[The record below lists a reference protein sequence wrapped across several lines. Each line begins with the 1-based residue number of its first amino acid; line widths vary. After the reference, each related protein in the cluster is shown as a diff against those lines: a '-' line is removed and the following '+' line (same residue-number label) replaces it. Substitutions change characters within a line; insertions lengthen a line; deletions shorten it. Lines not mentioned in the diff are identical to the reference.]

1 MRGSRRNKEYQQLK
15 SPPQTNNGS
24 SHHNHSTSANDD
36 HPSRTAYSHNQH
48 YNPNSHHM
56 SMQMQPSESLR
67 SSSLQSLPDTLLTAK
82 PHAFCGSILTP
93 KHAREVT
100 PQLVLH
106 ITHTLAIQAL
116 ESAAAAQQQASTPTS
131 SSAHDA
137 AGDAH
142 AKGLASPSAD
152 SEGPSSESQDP
163 KVQYTVWITEAWRDL
178 GWAEPSA
185 ALFWEM
191 ATMYYTL
198 HVAGRSIEVEELE
211 LPSVPKN
218 PGKMGEDTDD
228 GDHHLD
234 EYQNMGIQRTLSQ
247 SIPPILS
254 CGSSASMESVEERKK
269 ADSHSSP
276 TSSPRKSELL
286 KTTNNNKPNPTSNKA
301 SAASAKELPVWL
313 VGMFLLLHCE
323 DLAFHRN
330 VSGEDERRFDALLV
344 RQKGGNIG
352 GADWQ
357 NKLGLD
363 GMNLFM
369 NPSLSPRYVLVIST
383 KYCLFSL
390 GLTFR
395 TVYVT

>member
-15 SPPQTNNGS
+15 SPPPTSNVS

-36 HPSRTAYSHNQH
+36 HRNHPSRAAYPHNQH
-48 YNPNSHHM
+48 LIGNNPTSSSHHI
-56 SMQMQPSESLR
+56 SMQPTDSLR

-93 KHAREVT
+93 KHARELT
-100 PQLVLH
+100 PQSVLH

-131 SSAHDA
+131 AHDV
-137 AGDAH
+137 AGDS
-142 AKGLASPSAD
+142 KGLASPSAD
-152 SEGPSSESQDP
+152 SEGPSESQDP

-218 PGKMGEDTDD
+218 PNMGGEDADLDD
-228 GDHHLD
+228 
-234 EYQNMGIQRTLSQ
+234 YQNMGIQRTLSQ

-269 ADSHSSP
+269 ADSSP
-276 TSSPRKSELL
+276 NSSPRKSELL
-286 KTTNNNKPNPTSNKA
+286 KTTAKPNPTSNKA

-344 RQKGGNIG
+344 RQGGGNIG
-352 GADWQ
+352 AADWQ
-357 NKLGLD
+357 NKFGLD

-369 NPSLSPRYVLVIST
+369 NPSLSPRYVFPLH
-383 KYCLFSL
+383 F
-390 GLTFR
+390 GL
-395 TVYVT
+395 